1 MKKKPLCVSAAH
13 YFRYPFFFFQK
24 TMNLMEVLLSVLKK
38 TQERKR
44 VEGRAREQTSYIN

>member
-1 MKKKPLCVSAAH
+1 MNKKPLYVLAAH
-13 YFRYPFFFFQK
+13 NFRYPFFSQK

-44 VEGRAREQTSYIN
+44 VEEREREQTSYIN

>member
-1 MKKKPLCVSAAH
+1 MKKKPLCVGSTL
-13 YFRYPFFFFQK
+13 FQIPIFFSQK